1 MIELTIGM
9 AAYQDFDGVYFT
21 VQDLRLHHDMENV
34 EILVVDNFG
43 CNTTAIFA
51 ASTGLNGQVRYIRAT
66 EKTGTV
72 APRQKVFEEARGQ
85 AVLCMDSHV
94 LLAPGSIA
102 RLKKF
107 YRADPDTLDLYQ
119 GPLLYDCLDECRTH
133 FDPVWDSQMFGK
145 WGNDPAATWMSPSR
159 LACRDWEFSHAAETP
174 GSASTLAFA
183 ASAARSFTSTKNSAR
198 RAGPA
203 GVSPGCVGCTA
214 SAGPRVYR
222 TH

>member
-1 MIELTIGM
+1 
-9 AAYQDFDGVYFT
+9 
-21 VQDLRLHHDMENV
+21 MENV

-66 EKTGTV
+66 EKTGTA

-94 LLAPGSIA
+94 LLCPAALPDSRSSTA
-102 RLKKF
+102 H
-107 YRADPDTLDLYQ
+107 PDTLDLYQ

-145 WGNDPAATWMSPSR
+145 WGNDPRP
-159 LACRDWEFSHAAETP
+159 H
-174 GSASTLAFA
+174 G
-183 ASAARSFTSTKNSAR
+183 
-198 RAGPA
+198 
-203 GVSPGCVGCTA
+203 
-214 SAGPRVYR
+214 
-222 TH
+222 